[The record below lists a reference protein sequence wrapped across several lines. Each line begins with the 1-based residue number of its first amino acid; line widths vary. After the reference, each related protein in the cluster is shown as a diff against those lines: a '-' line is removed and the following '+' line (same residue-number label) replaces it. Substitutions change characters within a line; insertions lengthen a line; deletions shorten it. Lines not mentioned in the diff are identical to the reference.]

1 MVRDGSSGSSSVLFR
16 MFAFRT
22 SEAKIGAIIMNGLL
36 LLYLT
41 LGNGFLVVAFNLI
54 TDPYI

>member
-1 MVRDGSSGSSSVLFR
+1 MVRDGSSSVLFR
-16 MFAFRT
+16 MFAFRII
-22 SEAKIGAIIMNGLL
+22 EAKIGAIIMNGLL

-41 LGNGFLVVAFNLI
+41 LGNGLLVVAFNLI